1 MENETYLTIK
11 AAGTYTQI
19 IKKSEF
25 ICSLARTETEAEAK
39 AFINQIQAANKKANH
54 NCFAYTLGLNDEIQ
68 RESDNGEPSGTAGVP
83 ILEVLKNL
91 QLHNVTAVVTRYFG
105 GIKLGASGLIRAYAG
120 TTSQA
125 IMEIGIVK
133 RVMQRELAVQIAY
146 NQQGRLEN
154 YLKQNNYPI
163 MSTDYG
169 VDVTINIAVDLDQI
183 PTTKAA
189 LVDLLNGQVTITS
202 KDSFYNEIPYQ
213 PHQDEK

>member
-11 AAGTYTQI
+11 SPGSYKQT
-19 IKKSEF
+19 IKKSDF

-39 AFINQIQAANKKANH
+39 AFIAQIQAQNKKANH

-91 QLHNVTAVVTRYFG
+91 SLHNVTAVVTRYFG
-105 GIKLGASGLIRAYAG
+105 GIKLGASGLIRAYSS

-125 IMEIGIVK
+125 INEIGIVK
-133 RVMQRELAVQIAY
+133 RVMQRELALQIAY

-154 YLKQNNYPI
+154 YLKQNNYHI
-163 MSTDYG
+163 LNTDYG
-169 VDVTINIAVDLDQI
+169 VDVTIKIAVDLENI
-183 PTTKAA
+183 NSTEANHI
-189 LVDLLNGQVTITS
+189 DLLNGQIQITPGP
-202 KDSFYNEIPYQ
+202 SFYNEIRYQ
-213 PHQDEK
+213 PHH